1 LWAARFSFQVD
12 ATNSISTLCIV
23 HPEAKFWSG
32 GSSSDPHYSYFARFR
47 VTSVYYFGG
56 FGNVSWIGW
65 IPLELFHAAYA
76 QRRSRQ
82 VVEQHWP
89 NPGRGLGIGGQEEM
103 WSEGIVQ
110 KERFR
115 IQI

>member
-1 LWAARFSFQVD
+1 M
-12 ATNSISTLCIV
+12 
-23 HPEAKFWSG
+23 
-32 GSSSDPHYSYFARFR
+32 Y
-47 VTSVYYFGG
+47 
-56 FGNVSWIGW
+56 
-65 IPLELFHAAYA
+65 HAAYA